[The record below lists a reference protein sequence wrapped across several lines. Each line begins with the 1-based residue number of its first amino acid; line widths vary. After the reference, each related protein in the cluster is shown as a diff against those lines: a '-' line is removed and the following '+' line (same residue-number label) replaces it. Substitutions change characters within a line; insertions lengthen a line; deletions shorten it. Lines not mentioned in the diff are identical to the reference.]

1 MANDIAEKKERLER
15 QLDFCLE
22 IDKEKTI
29 VRETYLADESRKE
42 TGAEHAWHMA
52 VMAMVLS
59 EYANEKVDTGRVIQM
74 LLIHDLVEIYAGD
87 TFAYDAAGA
96 ATQRT
101 RETSGADRLFSKLP
115 EDQAKTMRALWEEFE
130 AWETPEAKFARSLD
144 RFQPMMLNAATDGR
158 AWSEHGVKVSQVMKR
173 NARTHEGSE
182 ALWAW
187 QLEHFIKP
195 NAAKGRLK
203 QD

>member
-1 MANDIAEKKERLER
+1 M
-15 QLDFCLE
+15 
-22 IDKEKTI
+22 
-29 VRETYLADESRKE
+29 RETYLADESRKE
-42 TGAEHAWHMA
+42 TDAEHAWHMA

-130 AWETPEAKFARSLD
+130 AWERL
-144 RFQPMMLNAATDGR
+144 
-158 AWSEHGVKVSQVMKR
+158 KR
-173 NARTHEGSE
+173 NSR
-182 ALWAW
+182 
-187 QLEHFIKP
+187 
-195 NAAKGRLK
+195 GRLIGSNR
-203 QD
+203 

>member
-42 TGAEHAWHMA
+42 TDAEHAWHMA
-52 VMAMVLS
+52 VMA
-59 EYANEKVDTGRVIQM
+59 M

>member
-1 MANDIAEKKERLER
+1 MDRKRFKKQVAFILEA
-15 QLDFCLE
+15 
-22 IDKEKTI
+22 DKEKNILRQTHLSGHGR
-29 VRETYLADESRKE
+29 REND
-42 TGAEHAWHMA
+42 AEHAWHMA

-59 EYANEKVDTGRVIQM
+59 EYANEAVDTGRVIQM

-96 ATQRT
+96 ATQKT

-115 EDQAKTMRALWEEFE
+115 EDQAKKMRALWEEFE
-130 AWETPEAKFARSLD
+130 AWKTPEAKFARSLD
-144 RFQPMMLNAATDGR
+144 RFQQMMLNAATDGR
-158 AWSEHGVKVSQVMKR
+158 AWNEHGVKVSQVMKR

-203 QD
+203 ED

>member
-1 MANDIAEKKERLER
+1 MANDIAEKEERLKR

-42 TGAEHAWHMA
+42 TDAEHAWHMA

-59 EYANEKVDTGRVIQM
+59 EYANKKVDTGRVIQM

-96 ATQRT
+96 ATQ
-101 RETSGADRLFSKLP
+101 
-115 EDQAKTMRALWEEFE
+115 
-130 AWETPEAKFARSLD
+130 SLD

-158 AWSEHGVKVSQVMKR
+158 AWNEHGVKVSQVMKR

-203 QD
+203 ED

>member
-1 MANDIAEKKERLER
+1 M
-15 QLDFCLE
+15 
-22 IDKEKTI
+22 
-29 VRETYLADESRKE
+29 RETYLADESRKE
-42 TGAEHAWHMA
+42 TDAEHAWHMA

-158 AWSEHGVKVSQVMKR
+158 AWSEHGVKGSQVMKR

-182 ALWAW
+182 ALWAL
-187 QLEHFIKP
+187 QLEHFIKH

>member
-42 TGAEHAWHMA
+42 TDAEHAWHMA

-74 LLIHDLVEIYAGD
+74 LLIHDLVEIYAG
-87 TFAYDAAGA
+87 TPS
-96 ATQRT
+96 RT
-101 RETSGADRLFSKLP
+101 TR
-115 EDQAKTMRALWEEFE
+115 RA
-130 AWETPEAKFARSLD
+130 R
-144 RFQPMMLNAATDGR
+144 RRRGR
-158 AWSEHGVKVSQVMKR
+158 AKRAARTACSPSSPRIRRRPCALSGKSLRRGKRLKR
-173 NARTHEGSE
+173 NSR
-182 ALWAW
+182 
-187 QLEHFIKP
+187 
-195 NAAKGRLK
+195 GRLIGSNR
-203 QD
+203 

>member
-1 MANDIAEKKERLER
+1 M
-15 QLDFCLE
+15 
-22 IDKEKTI
+22 
-29 VRETYLADESRKE
+29 RETYLADESRKE
-42 TGAEHAWHMA
+42 TDAEHAWHMA

-130 AWETPEAKFARSLD
+130 AWETPGAKFARSLD

>member
-1 MANDIAEKKERLER
+1 MANDIAEKEERLKR

-42 TGAEHAWHMA
+42 TDAEHAWHMA

-59 EYANEKVDTGRVIQM
+59 EYANKKVDTGRVIQM

-96 ATQRT
+96 ATQKT

-115 EDQAKTMRALWEEFE
+115 EDQGKTMRALWEEFE

-144 RFQPMMLNAATDGR
+144 PVPADDAERGDGWPRLERARREGLAGDEAECPDARGIRSALGLAAR
-158 AWSEHGVKVSQVMKR
+158 A
-173 NARTHEGSE
+173 
-182 ALWAW
+182 LY
-187 QLEHFIKP
+187 
-195 NAAKGRLK
+195 
-203 QD
+203 

>member
-1 MANDIAEKKERLER
+1 
-15 QLDFCLE
+15 
-22 IDKEKTI
+22 
-29 VRETYLADESRKE
+29 
-42 TGAEHAWHMA
+42 MA

-59 EYANEKVDTGRVIQM
+59 EYANKKVDTGRVIQM

-96 ATQRT
+96 ATQKT

-115 EDQAKTMRALWEEFE
+115 EDQGKTMRALWEEFE

-158 AWSEHGVKVSQVMKR
+158 AWNEHGVKVSQVMKR

-203 QD
+203 ED

>member
-1 MANDIAEKKERLER
+1 MANDIAEKEERLKR

-42 TGAEHAWHMA
+42 TDAEHAWHMA

-59 EYANEKVDTGRVIQM
+59 EYANKKVDTGRVIQM

-96 ATQRT
+96 AT
-101 RETSGADRLFSKLP
+101 
-115 EDQAKTMRALWEEFE
+115 
-130 AWETPEAKFARSLD
+130 
-144 RFQPMMLNAATDGR
+144 DGR
-158 AWSEHGVKVSQVMKR
+158 AWNEHGVKVSQVMKR

-203 QD
+203 ED

>member
-1 MANDIAEKKERLER
+1 MDRERFEK
-15 QLDFCLE
+15 QLNFILE
-22 IDKEKTI
+22 IDKEKQILRQTHI
-29 VRETYLADESRKE
+29 RGYSRQE
-42 TGAEHAWHMA
+42 DDAEHAWHMA
-52 VMAMVLS
+52 VMAFLLQ
-59 EYANEKVDTGRVIQM
+59 EYSNEKIDIGRTMLM

-96 ATQRT
+96 ATQKT
-101 RETSGADRLFSKLP
+101 RETSGAARLFSKLP
-115 EDQAKTMRALWEEFE
+115 EDQGKTMRALWEEFE

-158 AWSEHGVKVSQVMKR
+158 AWNEHGVKVSQVMKR

-203 QD
+203 ED